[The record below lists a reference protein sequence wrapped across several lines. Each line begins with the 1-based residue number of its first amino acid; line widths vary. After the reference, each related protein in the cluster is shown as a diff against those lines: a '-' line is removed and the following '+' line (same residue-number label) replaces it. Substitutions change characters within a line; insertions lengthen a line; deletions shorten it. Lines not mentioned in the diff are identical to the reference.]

1 MFFFVDKIK
10 VLRSKLPLVDLNP
23 FTIPDRPPPT
33 FSLFQPASIEE
44 IKCLILSTP
53 KSIGPFHSLPS
64 NLLPLCIDALA
75 PVITL
80 SSGIFPKEF
89 KSAVVNIYIWEQIVR
104 LGKPSAA
111 NTKRYIQPLLVI
123 LPSRIVDFK

>member
-89 KSAVVNIYIWEQIVR
+89 KSAVV
-104 LGKPSAA
+104 K
-111 NTKRYIQPLLVI
+111 PLLRKLTSDSTDLKNYRPI
-123 LPSRIVDFK
+123 SNLFFQN